1 MAQKSKKEL
10 VGADDFKTDKTFI
23 CEQCLVTVFQ
33 GKPAV
38 VATYLTEAVLLTG
51 CTIIDADR
59 SYIFETLCPDCGEVF
74 RITRRV

>member
-1 MAQKSKKEL
+1 MAQKSKEL

-23 CEQCLVTVFQ
+23 CEQCLVTVFK

-38 VATYLTEAVLLTG
+38 VAAYLTAPVLLTG

>member
-38 VATYLTEAVLLTG
+38 VATYLTEAVLL
-51 CTIIDADR
+51 
-59 SYIFETLCPDCGEVF
+59 ETLCPDCGEVF

>member
-1 MAQKSKKEL
+1 MAQKSKEL

-23 CEQCLVTVFQ
+23 CEQCLVTVFK

-38 VATYLTEAVLLTG
+38 VAAYLTAPVLLTG
-51 CTIIDADR
+51 CTIIDAER